1 MRHLTE
7 LSEDANDAPSSGA
20 AAARSTSGAERPSGM
35 HAAVGTF
42 EPVGR
47 EDGSEADTGMFRL
60 FGRAVIADFRA
71 ATVGQYF
78 ALVLMVVVLA
88 FEWGPGN
95 EVVIVSTIAG
105 VMEANPGWEGIPLV
119 ALTGF
124 ALVGGLQL
132 FTGTVG
138 LVGFAMFER
147 TARAAWIGLNRLRKG
162 AETADWWKLKLST
175 RWALAFLIGASAVGL
190 IQMVTTGRTGW
201 ATHRRVIAQSA
212 LLAGLTTGAISA
224 TLAGAAFVAR
234 QYPATEGGA
243 ERLIAIASNPLT
255 WIGLF
260 AAIGVI
266 GAIRSQFSS
275 DEGSTGTDDP
285 VD

>member
-7 LSEDANDAPSSGA
+7 LTEEPTDASASVASVPD
-20 AAARSTSGAERPSGM
+20 AERVEVTPTTNMSG
-35 HAAVGTF
+35 
-42 EPVGR
+42 
-47 EDGSEADTGMFRL
+47 SLADTADTEPDKGMIRL
-60 FGRAVIADFRA
+60 FGRAVIDDFRA
-71 ATVGQYF
+71 ASVGQYF

-95 EVVIVSTIAG
+95 EVVIVSTIAS

-119 ALTGF
+119 GLTGF
-124 ALVGGLQL
+124 ALVGGIQF

-147 TARAAWIGLNRLRKG
+147 TAKAAWIGLNRLRNG

-175 RWALAFLIGASAVGL
+175 RWGLAFLIGASAVGL
-190 IQMVTTGRTGW
+190 IQMVTTGRTGR
-201 ATHRRVIAQSA
+201 AAHHRVIAQSA
-212 LLAGLTTGAISA
+212 LLAGATTAAISSL
-224 TLAGAAFVAR
+224 LAAAAFIAR

-243 ERLIAIASNPLT
+243 ERVISIASNPLT

-260 AAIGVI
+260 ATIGLI
-266 GAIRSQFSS
+266 GAIRSRFGGASPS
-275 DEGSTGTDDP
+275 AGTDDP